1 MIKASMAFHTSLWKL
16 TDYTN
21 LTWKERKF
29 NICAPVCK
37 MSLFSWHINVFFQ
50 HRCCFFTWCAFT
62 YSGTHLYY
70 CSRLRKLR
78 QQRSSVSFG
87 RLHKGAGAAEALKT
101 EWDRCLHFHSSSI
114 FHEDSS
120 FKHQVKLGVQSKGLN
135 LCSASDVWP
144 EGAPVSLRK
153 IIVEHT
159 HRLEHSRKDA
169 HISCEAPDEGPAIM
183 LHIRRQVAGV
193 RRWTNGGMGEHAQ
206 GSMLSGRAF
215 RVISSISV
223 SPWRC
228 GGRNIISC
236 CSSRKSRRGKQAW
249 NVNWTKGME
258 VSGRV
263 QEWQLAYAV
272 NR

>member
-1 MIKASMAFHTSLWKL
+1 MAHW
-16 TDYTN
+16 
-21 LTWKERKF
+21 
-29 NICAPVCK
+29 C
-37 MSLFSWHINVFFQ
+37 FFQ

-87 RLHKGAGAAEALKT
+87 RLHKEAGAAEALKT

-183 LHIRRQVAGV
+183 LHIRRQVAG
-193 RRWTNGGMGEHAQ
+193 WDAEQMGGWGNMLREACCQGERSEWFPQSPCRHDGVAA
-206 GSMLSGRAF
+206 GTLSA
-215 RVISSISV
+215 VAAA
-223 SPWRC
+223 
-228 GGRNIISC
+228 
-236 CSSRKSRRGKQAW
+236 GKAGEE
-249 NVNWTKGME
+249 NKHGT
-258 VSGRV
+258 
-263 QEWQLAYAV
+263 
-272 NR
+272 